1 MVKAVK
7 LDDGYHSADVVVT
20 SNHVIKKYTW
30 EYFVFSILA
39 KPHAFDCEIQICA
52 FEDLPEEKVPDF
64 EYFDNCLHEGAD
76 FDEAYAHFVSL
87 WEFAK
92 EGK

>member
-1 MVKAVK
+1 MMKAIK

-20 SNHVIKKYTW
+20 SGHAIVKYTW
-30 EYFVFSILA
+30 DYFVFSILA
-39 KPHAFDCEIQICA
+39 KPHDFECEIQICA
-52 FEDLPEEKVPDF
+52 FEDLPEEKVPSF
-64 EYFDNCLHEGAD
+64 EHFDNNDHKGARFPD
-76 FDEAYAHFVSL
+76 AYCHFASL